1 MAIFKPLPQC
11 MISDIDLFLERN
23 RGTCISV
30 YSEAEKIRRK
40 WEEQNIALEDV
51 VSALVERC
59 GQHGVAVSFDQTDG
73 ADTPEVLLEDHGDEA
88 PARRCN

>member
-1 MAIFKPLPQC
+1 MTSFKPLPAC
-11 MISDIDLFLERN
+11 MVSDIDLFLEQH

-30 YSEAEKIRRK
+30 YPEAEKIRRK
-40 WEEQNIALEDV
+40 WEDQNVALEDV

-59 GQHGVAVSFDQTDG
+59 GQHAVAMAFDRRDE
-73 ADTPEVLLEDHGDEA
+73 ADALLEDHDGAE